1 MRSRPAP
8 RPPPRWAGLK
18 FFNVYGPNEYHK
30 RAQRSVAVQLHAQ
43 IRELGRA
50 RLFRSEHPD
59 YPDGGQL
66 RDFVWVGDC
75 VNATLWALQD
85 PAAQSGIYNVGSGV
99 ARSFLDVASI
109 LFKELGVAPDV
120 EFIDLPANLQDKYQY
135 YTCARMDKLKA
146 AGFAKPLTSLE
157 DGLRRY
163 VGEFLGTEDPFR

>member
-1 MRSRPAP
+1 MPDDARTVPVT
-8 RPPPRWAGLK
+8 L
-18 FFNVYGPNEYHK
+18 
-30 RAQRSVAVQLHAQ
+30 
-43 IRELGRA
+43 ELDPETA
-50 RLFRSEHPD
+50 
-59 YPDGGQL
+59 
-66 RDFVWVGDC
+66 
-75 VNATLWALQD
+75 AALQD